1 MKVVYTPTDPN
12 VYGDI
17 TPNKLYELVKVYPK
31 EIPVYTIKNDKGQI
45 KSYLSKHFTDIN
57 TWRENLLNK
66 IIE

>member
-17 TPNKLYELVKVYPK
+17 TPNKSYELVKVYPK
-31 EIPVYTIKNDKGQI
+31 EIPVCTIKNDNGQI

>member
-17 TPNKLYELVKVYPK
+17 TPNKSYELVKVYPK

-57 TWRENLLNK
+57 TWRKNQIDQLLK
-66 IIE
+66 

>member
-17 TPNKLYELVKVYPK
+17 TPNKSYELVYPK
-31 EIPVYTIKNDKGQI
+31 KIPVYTIKNDKGQI
-45 KSYLSKHFTDIN
+45 KYYLSKHFTDIN
-57 TWRENLLNK
+57 TWRENQLNK